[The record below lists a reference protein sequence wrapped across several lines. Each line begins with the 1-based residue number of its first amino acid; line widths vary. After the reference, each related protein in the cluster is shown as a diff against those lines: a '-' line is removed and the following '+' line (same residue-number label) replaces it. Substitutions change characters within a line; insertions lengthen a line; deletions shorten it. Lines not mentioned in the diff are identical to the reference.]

1 MKTLVLCNQKGG
13 VGKSAVSTLLT
24 HYLAHKGRRV
34 LAIDLGFRQ
43 GPFNL
48 YPCCSPACPSAGRTG
63 RNASIESA
71 LRPSPTSW
79 L

>member
-34 LAIDLGFRQ
+34 LSIDLDHQ
-43 GPFNL
+43 
-48 YPCCSPACPSAGRTG
+48 AT
-63 RNASIESA
+63 
-71 LRPSPTSW
+71 
-79 L
+79 